1 MSRSVRAS
9 SAPGSSRSD
18 RVLGR
23 RAELISPEPAMSRN
37 TQLPPVINQT
47 VPDEL
52 LLSLSS
58 VSGPGAH
65 QRHCKGC
72 GLRRPDA
79 VWHHSLGRKKYKFF
93 LEQPTSLTGA
103 GRDISFL
110 CDAVVS
116 HKKTTPLPPLTDRS
130 GAGSR
135 ENSGVSESLI
145 PEEYR
150 VVKNKGLQSLEFY
163 EDAFTVQLQD
173 EEQKLHVFPSLRP
186 SGRLEVVQLIKMM
199 DNMLLKAGV
208 EQQSEELTELSQME
222 SLLELVQAEQNIYS
236 IVFHEVIRQ
245 VTVNCAERGQLL
257 AKLRQH
263 YQSLLERIPRCL
275 KALHTEAVAQRVL
288 NRRLAEEIGRIRT
301 SFQQLSTALSRIREH
316 DDFVSQQTEEAHQH
330 LAGALEQAQTNSDVV
345 QGYHEL
351 YELHRTRLETQL
363 LHMMKDRDCWIQ
375 LSVSLAKKIISTK
388 KLHMIKQLHISEQ
401 SWFKAAEHCSLYLA
415 SMDSQDLNVITEL
428 NDQWK
433 EQLVAFMS
441 KLESAEHVQCE
452 QMSIIHQGIIQW
464 LNFCNTQKRCPDPK
478 CEPTSLENMNAD
490 LQQWVNMLALHCE
503 CYQGETLLGYQEMLA
518 ELDRVQKRCLSL
530 SLQLFRRHPTPDGEP
545 PAGQQAFSELDGF
558 LSELLKQLDT
568 RVSGENGVYRQITS
582 LLGQMESWISKFDA
596 SISRPETMSVSDW
609 LNLEKAL
616 QSWQSSVEKVLQ
628 NFSCLLPEETVDVNN
643 PDTSTEI
650 EKVFAKMQDCT
661 TSLFNLSDGENQRL
675 SEEVSSLHMTQTQ
688 WMLSLLLFVVPD
700 HSEVQHL
707 EHGEHCFEDISPH
720 TLDEEAKYL
729 IKKLGHLSSYLTS
742 SCKLILEEEALQHPH
757 ESEKE
762 MNELRKLQTDCSE
775 WVETC
780 LILLAGLQ
788 RGPPEGQTD
797 AHGNCEDAS
806 CSHGP
811 ALPVDSSCQALI
823 NKDGLNEP
831 VTDNTVNGD
840 TEAGLTEDE
849 LKDGETIV
857 VKMIGCDGDV
867 TQRKLG
873 EDRVHLS
880 GTKDSVVSP
889 VTDEAQK
896 AFDDLSTVRLLQQEL
911 LDSEMRVQSAEQRA
925 LKAEEALQSAL
936 VKIQD
941 LERHLQGRSSLISE
955 EKTETP
961 PPSAPAPTPSTP
973 TRKLTA
979 EAKTMSGTK
988 KTKRNKFSW
997 SQK

>member
-1 MSRSVRAS
+1 MNFCSVCPQSVGPAHI
-9 SAPGSSRSD
+9 SAI
-18 RVLGR
+18 
-23 RAELISPEPAMSRN
+23 A
-37 TQLPPVINQT
+37 
-47 VPDEL
+47 
-52 LLSLSS
+52 
-58 VSGPGAH
+58 
-65 QRHCKGC
+65 
-72 GLRRPDA
+72 RRPDA

-116 HKKTTPLPPLTDRS
+116 HKKTTPLPPLTDGS

-375 LSVSLAKKIISTK
+375 LSVSLIISTK

-441 KLESAEHVQCE
+441 KLKSAEHVQCE
-452 QMSIIHQGIIQW
+452 QLSIIHQGIIQW

-490 LQQWVNMLALHCE
+490 LQQWMLALHCE

-568 RVSGENGVYRQITS
+568 RVSGENGNYRQITS
-582 LLGQMESWISKFDA
+582 LLGQMESWVSKFDA

-757 ESEKE
+757 EAEKE
-762 MNELRKLQTDCSE
+762 MNELRKLQGFNG
-775 WVETC
+775 V
-780 LILLAGLQ
+780 LLKVRRMHMAIV
-788 RGPPEGQTD
+788 RMPPAAMAQHFQLT
-797 AHGNCEDAS
+797 A
-806 CSHGP
+806 
-811 ALPVDSSCQALI
+811 VI

-955 EKTETP
+955 ENRNTTTLCTC
-961 PPSAPAPTPSTP
+961 SDTFNSNQ
-973 TRKLTA
+973 
-979 EAKTMSGTK
+979 EAHS
-988 KTKRNKFSW
+988 
-997 SQK
+997 

>member
-1 MSRSVRAS
+1 MSR
-9 SAPGSSRSD
+9 D
-18 RVLGR
+18 
-23 RAELISPEPAMSRN
+23 

-388 KLHMIKQLHISEQ
+388 KLNTIKQLHISEQ
-401 SWFKAAEHCSLYLA
+401 SWFEAAEHCSLYLA

-441 KLESAEHVQCE
+441 KLKSAEHVQCE
-452 QMSIIHQGIIQW
+452 QLSIIHQGIIQW
-464 LNFCNTQKRCPDPK
+464 LNFCKTQKRCPDPK

-490 LQQWVNMLALHCE
+490 LQQWMLALHCE

-568 RVSGENGVYRQITS
+568 RVSGENGIYRQITS
-582 LLGQMESWISKFDA
+582 LLGQMESWVSKFDA

-661 TSLFNLSDGENQRL
+661 TSLFNLIDGENQRL

-757 ESEKE
+757 EAEKE
-762 MNELRKLQTDCSE
+762 MNELRKLQDFNG
-775 WVETC
+775 V
-780 LILLAGLQ
+780 LLKVRRMHLAIV
-788 RGPPEGQTD
+788 RMPPAATAQHFQLTAFRLWSGVQD
-797 AHGNCEDAS
+797 
-806 CSHGP
+806 
-811 ALPVDSSCQALI
+811 QI

-873 EDRVHLS
+873 ENRVHLS

-911 LDSEMRVQSAEQRA
+911 LDSEMRVQSAERRA

-955 EKTETP
+955 GTELQ
-961 PPSAPAPTPSTP
+961 
-973 TRKLTA
+973 TR
-979 EAKTMSGTK
+979 
-988 KTKRNKFSW
+988 N
-997 SQK
+997 